1 MCTAPMGA
9 NVNYA
14 MDHIIAQCLSSR
26 HCTIM
31 GANVEQRQDTYKTRT
46 RHKAIYY
53 EIPTKLKNV
62 EQRQDTYKT
71 RTRCKAMCYEIPT
84 KLKMNKTK
92 KKNCLPC
99 VEAWKDNVAMTRI

>member
-1 MCTAPMGA
+1 MGA

-71 RTRCKAMCYEIPT
+71 R
-84 KLKMNKTK
+84 NDK
-92 KKNCLPC
+92 KKKTAFPVWRHGRTMSL
-99 VEAWKDNVAMTRI
+99 

>member
-1 MCTAPMGA
+1 M
-9 NVNYA
+9 
-14 MDHIIAQCLSSR
+14 
-26 HCTIM
+26 
-31 GANVEQRQDTYKTRT
+31 EQRQDTYKTRT

>member
-14 MDHIIAQCLSSR
+14 MDYIIAQCLSSR

-46 RHKAIYY
+46 RYKAIYY
-53 EIPTKLKNV
+53 EIPTKLK
-62 EQRQDTYKT
+62 
-71 RTRCKAMCYEIPT
+71 I
-84 KLKMNKTK
+84 NKTE
-92 KKNCLPC
+92 KNCLPC
-99 VEAWKDNVAMTRI
+99 VEVWKNNVAMTRV